1 MFLDKDKGHLWP
13 ESGSYSNILNLLW
26 SWESAIQM
34 WTKDR
39 VVPGGSAGSQD
50 GHQAGG
56 IYLKMGLDSC
66 SHPPAPRG
74 CGRRTGPT
82 LYAR

>member
-1 MFLDKDKGHLWP
+1 
-13 ESGSYSNILNLLW
+13 
-26 SWESAIQM
+26 M

-66 SHPPAPRG
+66 SHPPAPPPG
-74 CGRRTGPT
+74 AVEGKQDLLSMLGEQ
-82 LYAR
+82 L